1 MSSQKEE
8 LSLSNKETTFDTYE
22 IDYRIF
28 KDGEYLQKTFSESSP
43 KKNIINKFKLIPNLS
58 QESIQKND
66 KINSEYPKYFC
77 TISTKDFDYIGIL
90 SNNLKRDKYGYSKM
104 DNGDEFLG
112 EYKNEIRDGFGIYKY
127 NSEKEEENIQEIYI
141 GNYSNNKKQGEGMY
155 LKISKSIK
163 EELNKNNILIN
174 YNSGIGF
181 FEEEIIKYG
190 KIFSSKDGINML
202 YEGKL
207 NEKGEPED
215 DNALVIEEG
224 NKIFKGKISNGD
236 MIEGRN
242 IVINEKYEKLN
253 CYYFRKK
260 ENKYDFDYAT
270 KEEIDEECIKKIKE
284 YPFQNYGKK
293 IQNIFNDINL
303 AFNKFKNY
311 DTAIKVDF
319 ENEIKNK
326 IKNEINSIIKK

>member
-22 IDYRIF
+22 IDYRII
-28 KDGEYLQKTFSESSP
+28 KDGKYIQKDSQE
-43 KKNIINKFKLIPNLS
+43 KEIINKFELIPNLTK
-58 QESIQKND
+58 EEIQKKD
-66 KINSEYPKYFC
+66 KDNSEYPKYFC
-77 TISTKDFDYIGIL
+77 TITTKDFDYIGIL
-90 SNNLKRDKYGYSKM
+90 SNQLKRDKYGYSKM

-127 NSEKEEENIQEIYI
+127 FTEKDEENIQEIYI
-141 GNYSNNKKQGEGMY
+141 GNYTNNKKQGEGMY

-163 EELNKNNILIN
+163 NELNKNNILIN

-181 FEEEIIKYG
+181 FEEDIIKYG
-190 KIFSSKDGINML
+190 KIYSSKEGIDML
-202 YEGKL
+202 YQGKL

-215 DNALVIEEG
+215 DDALIIEEG

-242 IVINEKYEKLN
+242 IVINEKFEKIN

-270 KEEIDEECIKKIKE
+270 KEEIDEDCIKKIKE
-284 YPFQNYGKK
+284 YPIQNYGKE
-293 IQNIFNDINL
+293 IQNIFNEINW

-319 ENEIKNK
+319 ENDIKNK
-326 IKNEINSIIKK
+326 IKNEINSMINK

>member
-28 KDGEYLQKTFSESSP
+28 KDGKYIQKDSQE
-43 KKNIINKFKLIPNLS
+43 KEIINKFELIPNLTK
-58 QESIQKND
+58 EEIQKKD
-66 KINSEYPKYFC
+66 KDNSEYPKYFC
-77 TISTKDFDYIGIL
+77 TITTKDFDYIGIL
-90 SNNLKRDKYGYSKM
+90 SNQLKRDKYGYSKM

-127 NSEKEEENIQEIYI
+127 FTEKDEENIQEIYI
-141 GNYSNNKKQGEGMY
+141 GNYTNNKKQGEGMY

-163 EELNKNNILIN
+163 NELNKNNILIN
-174 YNSGIGF
+174 YNIGIGI
-181 FEEEIIKYG
+181 FEEDIIKYG
-190 KIFSSKDGINML
+190 KIYSSKEGINML
-202 YEGKL
+202 YQGKL

-215 DNALVIEEG
+215 DDGLIIEEG

-242 IVINEKYEKLN
+242 IVINEKFEKIN

-270 KEEIDEECIKKIKE
+270 KEEIDEDCIKKIKE
-284 YPFQNYGKK
+284 YPIQNYGKE
-293 IQNIFNDINL
+293 IQNIFNEINW

-319 ENEIKNK
+319 ENDIKNK
-326 IKNEINSIIKK
+326 IKNEISSMINK